1 MTQPLALGP
10 LYLTEEDV
18 RATLS
23 VETTIG
29 LLDEAARAQANGVA
43 ENKPRQRVR
52 TRQSVLQVLPAA
64 YGERLG
70 HKTYLVPPR
79 PRGPRFL
86 YLLFAASGEW
96 LALFEAD
103 TLGQIR
109 TGAGCGL
116 ATRVLAREDAR
127 TLGVIGT
134 GWQARSQVEAVCAVR
149 PIERVRAFSRNT
161 ERVRA
166 FCEEMTARIGIPV
179 EPAASGREA
188 VADADV
194 ICTITN
200 ASTPVLEG
208 AWLEPG
214 THVNAA
220 GSNRANAQEIDVET
234 VARASVVALE
244 DLAQA
249 KVESGDLIPAVESGR
264 WSWDRAVLL
273 SDIVAGKQR
282 GRTSPDQI
290 TLFESLGIGLWDL
303 AAASHVYD
311 ACVAAGRGSRL
322 PIPS

>member
-1 MTQPLALGP
+1 MNP

-18 RATLS
+18 VATLT
-23 VETTIG
+23 VRDALR
-29 LLDEAARAQANGVA
+29 LLEDAARAQAEGRA

-52 TRQSVLQVLPAA
+52 TGQSILQVLPAA
-64 YGERLG
+64 YGDRLG
-70 HKTYLVPPR
+70 HKSYLVAPK
-79 PRGPRFL
+79 PRGARFL

-103 TLGQIR
+103 ALGQIR
-109 TGAGCGL
+109 TGAASGL

-134 GWQARSQVEAVCAVR
+134 GWQAHTQIEAVRAVR
-149 PIERVRAFSRNT
+149 PIERVRAFGRNP
-161 ERVRA
+161 ERRRA
-166 FCEEMTARIGIPV
+166 FCEEMTAKLGIPV
-179 EPAASGREA
+179 EPAESGREA
-188 VADADV
+188 VRGADV
-194 ICTITN
+194 VCTITN
-200 ASTPVLEG
+200 AMMPVLEG
-208 AWLEPG
+208 AWLAPG

-234 VARASVVALE
+234 VARAAVVAVE

-249 KVESGDLIPAVESGR
+249 KVESGDLLFAVESGR

-273 SDIVAGKQR
+273 SDLVAGKKP
-282 GRTSPDQI
+282 GRSSADEI

-303 AAASHVYD
+303 AVASHVYD

>member
-1 MTQPLALGP
+1 MNP

-18 RATLS
+18 VATLTVRDALRL
-23 VETTIG
+23 VEDAG
-29 LLDEAARAQANGVA
+29 RAQADGKA

-52 TRQSVLQVLPAA
+52 TGGAVLQVLPAA

-70 HKTYLVPPR
+70 HKSYLVPPK

-86 YLLFAASGEW
+86 YLLFAASGEL

-103 TLGQIR
+103 ALGQIR
-109 TGAGCGL
+109 TGAVAGL

-127 TLGVIGT
+127 TLGVIGS
-134 GWQARSQVEAVCAVR
+134 GWQAHTQVEAVCAVR
-149 PIERVRAFSRNT
+149 PIERVRVYARNA
-161 ERVRA
+161 ERLRA
-166 FCEEMTARIGIPV
+166 FCEEMTAKIGIPV
-179 EPAASGREA
+179 EPAGSAREA
-188 VADADV
+188 VSGAGV
-194 ICTITN
+194 VSTITN
-200 ASTPVLEG
+200 SSTPVLEG
-208 AWLEPG
+208 GWLDAG
-214 THVNAA
+214 AHVNAA

-234 VARASVVALE
+234 VARASVVAVE

-249 KVESGDLIPAVESGR
+249 QVESGDLISAIESGR

-273 SDIVAGKQR
+273 SDLVAGKKP
-282 GRTSPDQI
+282 GRTSSDQI

-322 PIPS
+322 PIPG

>member
-1 MTQPLALGP
+1 MNP

-18 RATLS
+18 TATLTVRDALGL
-23 VETTIG
+23 VEA
-29 LLDEAARAQANGVA
+29 AARAQAEGHA

-52 TRQSVLQVLPAA
+52 AGHSVLQVLPAA

-70 HKTYLVPPR
+70 HKSYLVAPK
-79 PRGPRFL
+79 PRGARFL

-103 TLGQIR
+103 ALGQIR
-109 TGAGCGL
+109 TGAASGL

-134 GWQARSQVEAVCAVR
+134 GWQARTQLEAVCAVR
-149 PIERVRAFSRNT
+149 PIERVRAYGRNP
-161 ERVRA
+161 ERLRA
-166 FCEEMTARIGIPV
+166 FADEMTARVGIPV
-179 EPAASGREA
+179 EPAASAREA
-188 VADADV
+188 VAGADV
-194 ICTITN
+194 VSAITT

-208 AWLEPG
+208 AWLAPG

-234 VARASVVALE
+234 VARAGVVAVE
-244 DLAQA
+244 DLDQA
-249 KVESGDLIPAVESGR
+249 KIESGDLIHAVQSGR
-264 WSWDRAVLL
+264 WSWDNAVRL
-273 SDIVAGKQR
+273 SDVVAGKLP
-282 GRTSPDQI
+282 GRTSDDEI

>member
-1 MTQPLALGP
+1 VNP

-18 RATLS
+18 VATLT
-23 VETTIG
+23 VRDALR
-29 LLDEAARAQANGVA
+29 LLDDAARAQAEGRA

-52 TRQSVLQVLPAA
+52 TQQSVLQVLPAA

-70 HKTYLVPPR
+70 HKSYLVAPK
-79 PRGPRFL
+79 PRGARFL
-86 YLLFAASGEW
+86 YLLFAASGEM

-103 TLGQIR
+103 ALGQIR
-109 TGAGCGL
+109 TGAASGL

-134 GWQARSQVEAVCAVR
+134 GWQARTQLEAVCAVR
-149 PIERVRAFSRNT
+149 PIERVRAFGRNP
-161 ERVRA
+161 ERLGA
-166 FCEEMTARIGIPV
+166 FCEEMTARVGVPV
-179 EPAASGREA
+179 EPAANGREA
-188 VADADV
+188 VSGAGV
-194 ICTITN
+194 VCTITN
-200 ASTPVLEG
+200 ASAPVLEG
-208 AWLEPG
+208 SWLDAG

-220 GSNRANAQEIDVET
+220 GSNRANAQEVDVET
-234 VARASVVALE
+234 VACAAVVAVE

-249 KVESGDLIPAVESGR
+249 NVESGDLISAAQSGR

-273 SDIVAGKQR
+273 SDVVAGKKP
-282 GRTSPDQI
+282 GRTSAEQI